1 MKSTLRIATRKSP
14 LALWQAEHVKSC
26 LMKAHQ
32 GLEVELVTFTTKGD
46 KILDTPLA
54 KIGGKGLF
62 VKELEMAMLEGQA
75 DIAAHSIKDVPME
88 FPEGLFLSTILER
101 EEPCDAFVSNT
112 IDSVQKLPE
121 GAVVGTCSL
130 RRKCQLLSK
139 RPDLKIKDLRGNV
152 NSRLEKLDNG
162 DYDAIILACAGLVR
176 LDMTDRIK
184 QRISSSWILP
194 AVGQGAVGL
203 EAREGDDETLELLS
217 VLNHDDTADRVI
229 AERALNKRL
238 EGGCQVPIASYAML
252 DGDTLHLQALVGE
265 PDGSKIIQGDVS
277 GHRSEAEQ
285 LGIRLA
291 DDLLS
296 RGAKDIREKLYRAQY
311 TPVTN
316 IRAVAEWLKAH
327 AWKVCIRKRIEGS
340 NPFLSAK
347 LAFHAIHRKP
357 LGTLIIDFL
366 AQSKSSTVR

>member
-14 LALWQAEHVKSC
+14 LAMWQAEHVKAR
-26 LMKAHQ
+26 LMEAHD
-32 GLEVELVTFTTKGD
+32 GLEVELVTFTTQGD

-62 VKELEMAMLEGQA
+62 VKELEVAMLEGKA
-75 DIAAHSIKDVPME
+75 DIAAHSIKDVPVD
-88 FPEGLFLSTILER
+88 FPEGLFLSTIMER

-130 RRKCQLLSK
+130 RRRSQLLSK

-152 NSRLEKLDNG
+152 NSRLQKLDDG
-162 DYDAIILACAGLVR
+162 EYDAIILACAGLIR
-176 LDMTDRIK
+176 LNMEKRIK

-203 EAREGDDETLELLS
+203 EARKDDTETLQLLS
-217 VLNHDDTADRVI
+217 ALHHDDTADRI
-229 AERALNKRL
+229 TAERALNRRL
-238 EGGCQVPIASYAML
+238 EGGCQVPIASFAML

-265 PDGSKIIQGDVS
+265 PDGSNIIRGDVS
-277 GHRSEAEQ
+277 GHRTEAEQ
-285 LGIRLA
+285 LGTKLA

-296 RGAKDIREKLYRAQY
+296 QGAKEILEKLY
-311 TPVTN
+311 N
-316 IRAVAEWLKAH
+316 
-327 AWKVCIRKRIEGS
+327 S
-340 NPFLSAK
+340 
-347 LAFHAIHRKP
+347 
-357 LGTLIIDFL
+357 
-366 AQSKSSTVR
+366 